1 MWSKDKGKHK
11 KRLFFASDIHGS
23 VVGFK
28 KFLNALNF
36 YKADI
41 LIYGGD
47 LTGKAIVPLI
57 KEGDH
62 YVTSSYGNTIRLNSE
77 AEASDFK
84 NTLTNKGFYPV
95 VMSRSEYTE
104 LQNDPKVL
112 HEKFSELMYER
123 INFWKKLAE
132 ERLAPEDRKVYWQA
146 GNDDLLEI
154 DEVLNGESS
163 VNIGDRITEIDDY
176 YVLGLTYVNVTP
188 WNTYR
193 DISEDKMKE
202 AIDGQL
208 RELNELG
215 ENSRVAAEEKIK
227 EVIKRETRQIENADN
242 VIMAYHAPPFNT
254 SLDLAPRITEDMTY
268 AKVGGQPDIIHVGS
282 TSVREAIEDVQPLL
296 SLHGHIHESKGAEKV
311 GKTLCLNPG
320 SEYSEGILHGALVNL
335 DGNKVKSYVF
345 TSG

>member
-1 MWSKDKGKHK
+1 MWFRDNENHK

-28 KFLNALNF
+28 KFLNALKF

-41 LIYGGD
+41 LVYGGD
-47 LTGKAIVPLI
+47 LTGKAIVPI
-57 KEGDH
+57 VKEGDH
-62 YVTSSYGNTIRLNSE
+62 YVTSSYGNTIKLNSE
-77 AEASDFK
+77 TDVKDFQ
-84 NTLTNKGFYPV
+84 NTLINKGFYPV
-95 VMSRSEYTE
+95 VMTREEYTE
-104 LQNDPKVL
+104 LQNNPQAL
-112 HEKFSELMYER
+112 HKKFSELMYER
-123 INFWKKLAE
+123 INFWKQLAE
-132 ERLAPEDRKVYWQA
+132 ERLMPEHKKLYWQA
-146 GNDDLLEI
+146 GNDDLLDI
-154 DEVLNGESS
+154 DDVLNGEST
-163 VNIGDRITEIDDY
+163 VNIGDRITQIDDY

-193 DISEDKMKE
+193 DISEEEMKD

-208 RELNELG
+208 KELNELG

-227 EVIKRETRQIENADN
+227 EVIRRETTQVENAEN
-242 VIMAYHAPPFNT
+242 VIMVYHAPPYNT

-296 SLHGHIHESKGAEKV
+296 SLHGHIHESKGAEKI

-320 SEYSEGILHGALVNL
+320 SEYSEGILHGALINL
-335 DGNKVKSYVF
+335 DGNKVKSYIF